1 MNNDEKNFEN
11 SRSGFNTQLLVS
23 FLLFSLLLHF
33 FPMSSSSP
41 LLFTCLCPS
50 KMTLLRFFFQFPF
63 GLVRKKDLQNI
74 SPNIALRNGKVCLVT
89 AAAASSEEMKAG
101 GQRFVPAI
109 EEHFSIASL
118 SLVRI
123 EGSRPIFKRLMLYFG
138 LNKQIKCWS
147 KVAVLYHKGN
157 IFFTN
162 FCQSFR

>member
-1 MNNDEKNFEN
+1 
-11 SRSGFNTQLLVS
+11 
-23 FLLFSLLLHF
+23 
-33 FPMSSSSP
+33 MSSSSP

-89 AAAASSEEMKAG
+89 AADAAAAAAAAAASSEEMKAG
-101 GQRFVPAI
+101 GQRFVPGI
-109 EEHFSIASL
+109 EDHFSIVSL

-147 KVAVLYHKGN
+147 KMAVLYHKGN